1 MTRQLADQGLRADHE
16 RADGT
21 LPTGWNDA
29 MSDDDFLDTISDR
42 LTEKEK
48 RVKEVLERAKSVY
61 VRCGRDN
68 VAKGIL
74 SRFVTMMLAKKN
86 LRRDDGRILF
96 VTGESGAGKT
106 TLVDRMLEENPTLAP
121 IQKSYGTIEPV
132 ISLTLMGP
140 STLKF
145 LGLNILQKAGY
156 KITRKYEQGEVWD
169 ILPEQLHLRK
179 VLLIHIDETQHLLKL
194 TESDRE
200 RDSVR
205 KALKGVMNYK
215 PWPVSF
221 VMSGMPSITSLAK
234 LDEQIERR
242 ARHLHLPDVVLPE
255 ERILILNVVAA
266 MCEAAG
272 LNSTK
277 VLESDLPDRV
287 AHAARYRYGRIAQV
301 ILAAIEQAASKNAA
315 ALTRDHFA
323 LAYIEHSQ
331 ARGHDEMNPFLVD
344 DWMRLEPGLFMIE
357 EY

>member
-1 MTRQLADQGLRADHE
+1 MTQDDVHNPL
-16 RADGT
+16 
-21 LPTGWNDA
+21 
-29 MSDDDFLDTISDR
+29 SDEDFLNTISSR
-42 LTEKEK
+42 LTDKEK
-48 RVKEVLERAKSVY
+48 CVKETLERAKSVY
-61 VRCGRDN
+61 VPCGRDR
-68 VAKGIL
+68 VAKMIV
-74 SRFVTMMLAKKN
+74 SHFVTMMLAKRAG
-86 LRRDDGRILF
+86 RRDDGRVLF

-106 TLVDRMLEENPTLAP
+106 TLVDRLLSETTALAP
-121 IQKSYGTIEPV
+121 VQTSYGIINPV

-145 LGLNILQKAGY
+145 LGLNMLQQAGY

-179 VLLIHIDETQHLLKL
+179 VLVVHLDETQHILKL

-200 RDSVR
+200 RDAVR

-221 VMSGMPSITSLAK
+221 FMSGLPGITSLAK

-242 ARHLHLPDVVLPE
+242 ARHLALPDVQLPE
-255 ERILILNVVAA
+255 ERVLILKIIRA

-272 LNSTK
+272 LEANN
-277 VLESDLPDRV
+277 VLESDLPERI

-301 ILAAIEQAASKNAA
+301 ILAAIEQAAYRSSS

-323 LAYIEHSQ
+323 YAYIEHSQ

-344 DWMRLEPGLFMIE
+344 EWERLDPGLFMIE
-357 EY
+357 DD

>member
-1 MTRQLADQGLRADHE
+1 MSQH
-16 RADGT
+16 DGD
-21 LPTGWNDA
+21 NIV
-29 MSDDDFLDTISDR
+29 SDEDFLDTISNR
-42 LTEKEK
+42 LTDKEK
-48 RVKEVLERAKSVY
+48 RVKNVLERAKSVY
-61 VRCGRDN
+61 VPCGRDQ
-68 VAKGIL
+68 VAKKVF
-74 SRFVTMMLAKKN
+74 SRFVTMMLAKKAG
-86 LRRDDGRILF
+86 RRDDGRVLF

-106 TLVDRMLEENPTLAP
+106 TLVDRLLSENTALSP
-121 IQKSYGTIEPV
+121 IQTSYGIINPV

-145 LGLNILQKAGY
+145 LGLNMLQQAGY

-179 VLLIHIDETQHLLKL
+179 VLVVHLDETQHLLKL

-200 RDSVR
+200 RDAVR

-221 VMSGMPSITSLAK
+221 LMSGLPGITSLAK

-242 ARHLHLPDVVLPE
+242 ARHLPLPDVHLPE
-255 ERILILNVVAA
+255 ERVLILKIVRA

-272 LNSTK
+272 FDANS
-277 VLESDLPDRV
+277 VLESDLPERI

-301 ILAAIEQAASKNAA
+301 ILAAIEQAAYRTSS

-323 LAYIEHSQ
+323 HAYIEHSQ
-331 ARGHDEMNPFLVD
+331 ARGYDEMNPFLVD
-344 DWMRLEPGLFMIE
+344 DWERLEPGLFMIE
-357 EY
+357 ND